1 MPIVRHRFPLLS
13 IVPRRRIRTAAAL
26 AAGLAAAFGLLTL
39 SLDAASTSFWL
50 VSTQTDFLKGEV
62 EQLTVDTDG
71 RVMLGPA
78 IETLS
83 QTATPAVW
91 RLALDTN
98 GNVWAGTGN
107 EGRVLKV
114 DRSGNTTTVFD
125 ATELEVHA
133 LAAGTNGTMFVGSS
147 PDGKI
152 YKITPDGKA
161 TTFFD
166 PGDKYIWSLLFA
178 PDGTLYAGTGEKGRV
193 YKITPDGKGTV
204 FFETGATH
212 ATTLAW
218 DPKGSLLVGTSS
230 PGRVVRVDAAG
241 KGFVLLE
248 SSYKEI
254 RAIRLSPAG
263 SMYVTAVGA
272 GGSSSGDSSEKPSST
287 DSTSTPTASVST
299 EVTVTAIG
307 DAAIVMP
314 STGGGTAQTR
324 SSGGTAKG
332 AIYRIAPDG
341 DWSEV
346 WTSTDDAPY
355 DVVIEANGSLLV
367 ATGDKG
373 KLYRVTGDP
382 AMSTLVTRATVQQIT
397 GFAQDTT
404 GHVYCATSN
413 PGRILRITT
422 AQADHGSYIS
432 DVKDTTTVSTWGAIR
447 WRGATPAGTSITV
460 QTRSGNT
467 KTPDQTWSEWSK
479 SYTRAEGE
487 PIASPK
493 GRYLQ
498 WKAALAGSA
507 SATPVLTSVTAA
519 YLPRNSRPSIESI
532 TVHPPG
538 VVFQRPYPTG
548 EPEVA
553 GFDTGTSDG
562 RPPTQAN
569 AAAGSSALSSLSAP
583 ALGRRMFQ
591 KSLQTF
597 VWRAED
603 PDEDRLQYDVWYRRE
618 GETDWKVLKRGIW
631 DSIYTWDTTAVP
643 DGTYVVKV
651 VASDAP
657 GNAPAAALTAERES
671 TPFEID
677 NTPPVIDVAIPG
689 QTAAKAVF
697 IVRDSHSPIQ
707 RVEYSTSA
715 GGWKLLYPVDGL
727 LDSREERF
735 EITRDPASTQPIVL
749 RASDT
754 LGNVATAV
762 VAAPAPTSNAPAA
775 ARPAAKAAARP

>member
-1 MPIVRHRFPLLS
+1 MVCRRSRLQS
-13 IVPRRRIRTAAAL
+13 IVIVLVIVGACTL
-26 AAGLAAAFGLLTL
+26 ASR
-39 SLDAASTSFWL
+39 SLQAASTSFWL

-78 IETLS
+78 VQTLA
-83 QTATPAVW
+83 QTSTPAVW
-91 RLALDTN
+91 RIALDTS

-107 EGRVLKV
+107 EGKVLKV
-114 DRSGNTTTVFD
+114 DQSGNMTTVFH

-133 LAAGTNGTMFVGSS
+133 LAAGPNGTMFAGTS

-166 PGDKYIWSLLFA
+166 PEDKYIWSLLVG
-178 PDGTLYAGTGEKGRV
+178 PDGTLYASTGEKGRV
-193 YKITPDGKGTV
+193 YKITPEGKGTL

-218 DPKGSLLVGTSS
+218 DPKGALLVGTAS
-230 PGRVVRVDAAG
+230 PGRVVRVDASG

-248 SSYKEI
+248 SSFKEI
-254 RAIRLSPAG
+254 RTIRVSSAG
-263 SMYVTAVGA
+263 SMYVTAVGT
-272 GGSSSGDSSEKPSST
+272 GGTTTSEPTEKPST
-287 DSTSTPTASVST
+287 TESTSTPTATVST

-314 STGGGTAQTR
+314 STGTTTQTR
-324 SSGGTAKG
+324 SSSGTAKG

-341 DWSEV
+341 DWYEV
-346 WTSTDDAPY
+346 WTSTEDAPY
-355 DVVIEANGSLLV
+355 DLVIEPNGSLLV

-373 KLYRVTGDP
+373 KLYRIVGDP
-382 AMSTLVTRATVQQIT
+382 ALSTLVTRATVQQIT
-397 GFAQDTT
+397 NFVQDNA
-404 GHVYCATSN
+404 GHLYCATSN

-422 AQADHGSYIS
+422 SQADRGTYTS

-447 WRGATPAGTSITV
+447 WRGVAPAGTSITL

-467 KTPDQTWSEWSK
+467 KTPDQTWSDWSK
-479 SYTRAEGE
+479 PYVRAEGE

-493 GRYLQ
+493 ARYLQ
-498 WKAALAGSA
+498 WKAVLSGNA
-507 SATPVLTSVTAA
+507 STTPILTSVTAA
-519 YLPRNSRPSIESI
+519 YLPRNSRPTIESI

-538 VVFQRPYPTG
+538 IVFQRPYPTG

-562 RPPTQAN
+562 RPPTAS
-569 AAAGSSALSSLSAP
+569 ASSSSGALPSLSAP

-603 PDEDRLQYDVWYRRE
+603 PDEDKLQYDVWYRRE
-618 GETDWKVLKRGIW
+618 GETVWKVLKRGLW

-643 DGTYVVKV
+643 DGTYVIKV

-657 GNAPAAALTAERES
+657 SNAPEVALTAERES
-671 TPFEID
+671 APFEID
-677 NTPPVIDVAIPG
+677 NTPPVIDVTIPG
-689 QTAAKAVF
+689 QTPSKAVF
-697 IVRDSHSPIQ
+697 VVRDSHSPIQ
-707 RVEYSTSA
+707 RVEYSTNA
-715 GGWKLLYPVDGL
+715 GGWKLVYPVDGL
-727 LDSREERF
+727 LDSQEERF
-735 EITRDPASTQPIVL
+735 EIARDPTSTAPIVL
-749 RASDT
+749 RATDT

-762 VAAPAPTSNAPAA
+762 LPAPAASTSAAPASGT
-775 ARPAAKAAARP
+775 RPGGKAAARP

>member
-1 MPIVRHRFPLLS
+1 MSLVRLRLPAAVLAVIIV
-13 IVPRRRIRTAAAL
+13 AAV
-26 AAGLAAAFGLLTL
+26 
-39 SLDAASTSFWL
+39 SLQAASTSFWL
-50 VSTQTDFLKGEV
+50 VSTQADFMKGEV

-78 IETLS
+78 VETLT
-83 QTATPAVW
+83 QTSTPAVW
-91 RLALDTN
+91 RLALDSN

-107 EGRVLKV
+107 EGKVLKI
-114 DRSGNTTTVFD
+114 DHSGNTTTVFD

-161 TTFFD
+161 TPFFD

-193 YKITPDGKGTV
+193 YKITPDGKGSV

-212 ATTLAW
+212 ATSLAW
-218 DPKGSLLVGTSS
+218 DPKGTLLVGTSS
-230 PGRVVRVDAAG
+230 PGRVVRVDASG

-254 RAIRLSPAG
+254 RSIRISSAG
-263 SMYVTAVGA
+263 SMYVTAVG
-272 GGSSSGDSSEKPSST
+272 GGTSSSESTEKPTST
-287 DSTSTPTASVST
+287 ADSTSTLTPTVST

-314 STGGGTAQTR
+314 STGGQAQTR
-324 SSGGTAKG
+324 SSSGSAKG

-355 DVVIEANGSLLV
+355 DLVIEQNGSLLV

-373 KLYRVTGDP
+373 KLYRVAGDP
-382 AMSTLVTRATVQQIT
+382 ALSTLVTRATVQQIT
-397 GFAQDTT
+397 NFVQDNA

-413 PGRILRITT
+413 PGRILKITT
-422 AQADHGSYIS
+422 GQSERGTYTS

-447 WRGATPAGTSITV
+447 WRGSLPAGTSVTL

-467 KTPDQTWSEWSK
+467 KTPDQTWSDWSK
-479 SYTRAEGE
+479 PYTRAEGE

-498 WKAALAGSA
+498 WKAVLAGSGGA
-507 SATPVLTSVTAA
+507 SPILTSVTAA
-519 YLPRNSRPSIESI
+519 YLPRNSRPTIESI

-562 RPPTQAN
+562 RPPTQSGTA
-569 AAAGSSALSSLSAP
+569 SSASSSSLSSLSSAP

-597 VWRAED
+597 VWRADD
-603 PDEDRLQYDVWYRRE
+603 PDEDKLQYDVWYRRE
-618 GETDWKVLKRGIW
+618 GETDWKVLKRGLW

-643 DGTYVVKV
+643 DGTYVIKV

-657 GNAPAAALTAERES
+657 GNAPTAVLTAERES
-671 TPFEID
+671 APFEID
-677 NTPPVIDVAIPG
+677 NTPPVIDVTVPG
-689 QTAAKAVF
+689 QTAAKALFV
-697 IVRDSHSPIQ
+697 VRDSHSPIQ
-707 RVEYSTSA
+707 RVEYSTNA
-715 GGWKLLYPVDGL
+715 GGWKLVYPVDGL

-735 EITRDPASTQPIVL
+735 EIARDPASTAPIVL

-762 VAAPAPTSNAPAA
+762 LAAPASTSAAPSGSRPAA
-775 ARPAAKAAARP
+775 AAKAAGKP